1 MLVPW
6 AMDSSVVIWGCIS
19 VGKPG
24 WGMVFTLH
32 LRRGRWQYTRT
43 VSSPSSTVT
52 PISTSLAEMDS
63 KCLGV
68 TFFTVTSPPVAAAAT
83 M

>member
-1 MLVPW
+1 MLSHTLSLTMLVPW

-43 VSSPSSTVT
+43 VSSPSSTAVSYT
-52 PISTSLAEMDS
+52 HLDVYKRQSS
-63 KCLGV
+63 
-68 TFFTVTSPPVAAAAT
+68 SPR
-83 M
+83 

>member
-1 MLVPW
+1 
-6 AMDSSVVIWGCIS
+6 
-19 VGKPG
+19 
-24 WGMVFTLH
+24 MVFTLH

-68 TFFTVTSPPVAAAAT
+68 TFFTEHVPAGGGGGHHVGARLDLVGDDGIGGAPQLLHPVDL
-83 M
+83 